1 MASALAIDLRASLTW
16 LLQDALELSTITD
29 VSKLEFAA
37 SLTNGTGSGE
47 ADRIWHDE
55 RTLAAAAADDLT
67 LSALASSVF
76 GNSVNVALAKVKAL
90 LIVCTTDDAGA
101 ELTIGNAA
109 SQAWVGPF
117 NASSARLLVPGDS
130 VLFLVN
136 KQAGWN
142 VGVGASD
149 VLRILNSGSVSATY
163 RIVIVG
169 TSA

>member
-1 MASALAIDLRASLTW
+1 MASALSIDLRASLTW

-29 VSKLEFAA
+29 VSKLDYAA
-37 SLTNGTGSGE
+37 SLTNGIGAGQ

-76 GNSVNVALAKVKAL
+76 GNAVNVALAKVKAL
-90 LIVCTTDDAGA
+90 LIVCTTADSGT

-109 SQAWVGPF
+109 SHAWVGPF
-117 NASSARLLVPGDS
+117 DAGTSRLLIPGDS
-130 VLFLVN
+130 ALFLVN
-136 KQAGWN
+136 KQSGWS
-142 VGVGASD
+142 VGAGSTD
-149 VLRILNSGSVSATY
+149 VLRILNSGSGSATY